1 MFPISSHVA
10 KLNMYEEAAPG
21 TAVIFM
27 GIVIY
32 SRLFYISD

>member
-10 KLNMYEEAAPG
+10 KLNMYEAAPG